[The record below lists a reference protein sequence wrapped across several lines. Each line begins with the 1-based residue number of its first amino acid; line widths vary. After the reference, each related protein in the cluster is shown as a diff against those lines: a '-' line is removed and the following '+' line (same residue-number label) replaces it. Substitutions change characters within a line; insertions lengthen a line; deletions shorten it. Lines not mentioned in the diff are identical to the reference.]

1 MFGIK
6 KKASVSDLFVTSAE
20 EMDKFV
26 GAQVAIAGRVS
37 LSKGAMTTIS
47 LAKGAKVTA
56 TLEWD
61 GGSTTRRAKGADLE
75 LYALY
80 VTKEQ
85 ASKLSKNAGGVI
97 YWNNLSQPGIRHHG
111 DSLVPGIETVTID
124 DPSKFD
130 YVLIVAYSAISNG
143 AGSFKSYGAKAV
155 VTDGTSTVEV
165 PLYNQNES
173 YWVAIALVDMKTS
186 GKIDIKHVET
196 YSNGGEARPVLYSDG
211 TFKMDVGPV
220 EFKN

>member
-1 MFGIK
+1 MTIVGSGGNTGISLTK
-6 KKASVSDLFVTSAE
+6 GSNAS
-20 EMDKFV
+20 
-26 GAQVAIAGRVS
+26 
-37 LSKGAMTTIS
+37 IS
-47 LAKGAKVTA
+47 LAKHAEVRA

-61 GGSTTRRAKGADLE
+61 GGSAFRRAKGADLE

-85 ASKLSKNAGGVI
+85 ASKLSKGKGGAI
-97 YWNNLSQPGIRHHG
+97 YWNNLQQPGIRHHG
-111 DSLVPGIETVTID
+111 DSLEPGVETVTIT

-155 VTDGTSTVEV
+155 VTDNMSQTVTV
-165 PLYNQNES
+165 PLFDNTES
-173 YWVAIALVDMKTS
+173 YWVAIALIDLKTD
-186 GKIDIKHVET
+186 GKINIKHVET
-196 YSNGGEARPVLYSDG
+196 YSAGGEARPVLYTDG

-220 EFKN
+220 EFKR